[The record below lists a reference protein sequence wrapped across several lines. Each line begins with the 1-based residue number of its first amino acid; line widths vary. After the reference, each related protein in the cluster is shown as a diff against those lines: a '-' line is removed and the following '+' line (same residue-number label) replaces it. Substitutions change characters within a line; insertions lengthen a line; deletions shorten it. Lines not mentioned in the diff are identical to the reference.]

1 MENSAL
7 TAIMLQLGSAFIG
20 GGIASVLITEWS
32 GRRRDAKALV
42 LNHVTNLVNAYYLYI
57 RLLRQAPEKRSD
69 EALDN
74 AHAAFISETRIL
86 SFSVKLKSET
96 DEIWKIAQRLAN
108 LRGDDVSPD
117 QVKSKLGKIYGDF
130 DKELKSLVSKF
141 KI

>member
-1 MENSAL
+1 METSTF
-7 TAIMLQLGSAFIG
+7 TAIVLQLGSAFIG

-32 GRRRDAKALV
+32 GNRRDARALV

-57 RLLRQAPEKRSD
+57 RLLRQTPEKRSD

-74 AHAAFISETRIL
+74 AHAAFVSETRIL
-86 SFSVKLKSET
+86 SFNVKLKSET

-117 QVKSKLGKIYGDF
+117 QVKSGLSKIYGDF
-130 DKELKSLVSKF
+130 DKQLKSLMSKF
-141 KI
+141 QI